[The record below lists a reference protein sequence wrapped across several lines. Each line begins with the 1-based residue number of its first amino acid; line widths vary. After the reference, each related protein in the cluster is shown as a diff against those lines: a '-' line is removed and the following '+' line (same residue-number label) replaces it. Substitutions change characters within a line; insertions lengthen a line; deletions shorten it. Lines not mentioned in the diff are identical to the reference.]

1 MLKPLDFSQILIAS
15 FFTVC
20 FLQSGLDK
28 VFEYKEN
35 LLWLSEHFNKSI
47 FKNFVSVLLVIV
59 TFLEL
64 MSGAFC
70 LWGVSLYLIYGSTV
84 FIFKGLSFCALTLVF
99 LFFGQRIAKDYDGA
113 AVILNYFTLTIL
125 GLLSFHLS

>member
-1 MLKPLDFSQILIAS
+1 MLLPLDLSQILIAS
-15 FFTVC
+15 FFAIC

-28 VFEYKEN
+28 AFAYKEN

-47 FKNFVSVLLVIV
+47 FKNFVPILLIII

-70 LWGVSLYLIYGSTV
+70 LWGVCLRLINGTTV
-84 FIFKGLSFCALTLVF
+84 FLFRGLSFCALTLVF
-99 LFFGQRIAKDYDGA
+99 LFLGQRIAKDYEGA

>member
-1 MLKPLDFSQILIAS
+1 MLKALDLSQILIAS
-15 FFTVC
+15 FFAIC

-28 VFEYKEN
+28 VFAYKEN

-47 FKNFVSVLLVIV
+47 FKNFVPVLLIII

-64 MSGAFC
+64 ISGAFC
-70 LWGVSLYLIYGSTV
+70 LWGLSLYLMGGTTV

-99 LFFGQRIAKDYDGA
+99 LFLGQRIAKDYEGA
-113 AVILNYFTLTIL
+113 VVILNYFTLTIL